1 MAREISDKQ
10 LVANRRNAKRS
21 IKSGDACGPR
31 TPEGKERAR
40 FNALRHGLLARSVVI
55 PTRDGPENR
64 KQFER
69 LLTQLRDKLNPD
81 GILEEMLVEKIA
93 VAYWRLRRALRAEAG
108 EIDDNLCHAR
118 DYRLQTHPGT
128 LALPSRGDTLKIVRY
143 ETAIERQ
150 LHRAIDQLRSLQKDR
165 RSLNPPPPEEPP
177 IDEN

>member
-10 LVANRRNAKRS
+10 LVANRRNARHS
-21 IKSGDACGPR
+21 TGPR
-31 TPEGKERAR
+31 TPEGKERAK
-40 FNALRHGLLARSVVI
+40 FNALKHGLLARSVVV
-55 PTRDGPENR
+55 PTHDGPENR

-108 EIDDNLCHAR
+108 EINDNLCYAR

-128 LALPSRGDTLKIVRY
+128 LALPSRGVTLKIVRY

-165 RSLNPPPPEEPP
+165 RSLNPLLPEEPP

>member
-10 LVANRRNAKRS
+10 LVANRRNARRS

-40 FNALRHGLLARSVVI
+40 FNALKHGLLARSVVV

-108 EIDDNLCHAR
+108 EINDNLCYAR

-128 LALPSRGDTLKIVRY
+128 LALPSRCVTLKVRY

-165 RSLNPPPPEEPP
+165 RSLNPLPPEEPP